1 MGLQNDIKLNMYT
14 SSIYNIIYIK
24 DLKLNLENAWN
35 AKGRTVCNIFLWRRD
50 FNANTDTIVPSAN
63 I

>member
-1 MGLQNDIKLNMYT
+1 MYT